1 MDENRNEI
9 KENVDKTRK
18 LNIKIPQRQF
28 GALLLALVT
37 TNKKTST
44 NYFYEKLR
52 DLVT

>member
-37 TNKKTST
+37 TNK
-44 NYFYEKLR
+44 NIDKLF
-52 DLVT
+52 L